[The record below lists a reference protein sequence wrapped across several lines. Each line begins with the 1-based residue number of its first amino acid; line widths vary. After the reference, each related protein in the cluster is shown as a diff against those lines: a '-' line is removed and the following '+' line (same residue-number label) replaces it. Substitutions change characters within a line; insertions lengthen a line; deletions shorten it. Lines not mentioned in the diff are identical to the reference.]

1 MLHLYFKNLVSSTSS
16 IGYCYPSGAFT
27 FKVLGSEN
35 KYILYELI
43 VTKNVGKHSFNIF
56 KDIEVI
62 MSPKTAIYSIYLFI
76 YFLIIYFGNY

>member
-1 MLHLYFKNLVSSTSS
+1 MLHLYFKNLVSSKSS

-35 KYILYELI
+35 KYILI
-43 VTKNVGKHSFNIF
+43 VAKNVGKHSFNIF